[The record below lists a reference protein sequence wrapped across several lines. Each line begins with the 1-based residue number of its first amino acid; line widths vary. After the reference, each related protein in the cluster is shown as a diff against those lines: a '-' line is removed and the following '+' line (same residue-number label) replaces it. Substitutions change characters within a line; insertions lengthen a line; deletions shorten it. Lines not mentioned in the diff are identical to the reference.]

1 MSEAKQK
8 LQEVFGFEDF
18 RGEIQEQAVSS
29 LINGGNEGF
38 ELYNPKIY
46 RSIKSLFFTA
56 SPRIY
61 RKCHSLCFIVSSE
74 VFWVRFFDV

>member
-46 RSIKSLFFTA
+46 RSIKSLFFTE
-56 SPRIY
+56 SP
-61 RKCHSLCFIVSSE
+61 
-74 VFWVRFFDV
+74 